1 MPIQK
6 IKPVTPRYAFE
17 RYSHIISPLN
27 EEDGGGY
34 VMTLPDLPGVMGD
47 GATEAQAVADGKEAF
62 AAAVAAL
69 QDMGREVPE
78 PLFSIQDIGTTS
90 ASGKFVARVP
100 KSLHAQLAH
109 RAKKEGVSLNTL
121 VLTFIAQGMGLQRI

>member
-6 IKPVTPRYAFE
+6 IKPVTPLYAFE

-78 PLFSIQDIGTTS
+78 PLFSIQDTGATS

-121 VLTFIAQGMGLQRI
+121 VLTFIAQGMGLQRV